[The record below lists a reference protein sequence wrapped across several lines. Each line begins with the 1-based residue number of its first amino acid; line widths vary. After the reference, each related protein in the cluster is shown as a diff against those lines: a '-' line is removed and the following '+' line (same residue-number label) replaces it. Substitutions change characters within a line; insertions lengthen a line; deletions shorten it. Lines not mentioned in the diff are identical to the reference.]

1 MEKSVLADQFSA
13 ALKEAVQELAE
24 TMLSREII
32 PGDGQFSPL
41 EQPVDFSAVVSYSG
55 AIQGS
60 LCLSG
65 PAKSVLALAS
75 TLIGEERPYM
85 DPDLEDSFSEICN
98 IIGGGVQTR
107 MEPTLG
113 SISMSPPVVVSGHN
127 HAVVARDEQHACVSQ
142 LFSMDGQTFFTE
154 IFYKCDEPASS

>member
-1 MEKSVLADQFSA
+1 MLAEQFSA

-24 TMLSREII
+24 TMLFREIE
-32 PGDGQFSPL
+32 PGEGDVVPL
-41 EQPVDFSAVVSYSG
+41 DQTVDFSAVVSYSG

-65 PAKSVLALAS
+65 PEKSVLMLAS
-75 TLIGEERPYM
+75 SLIGEQKPCM

-127 HAVVARDEQHACVSQ
+127 HSVVARDECYACVSQ
-142 LFSMDGQTFFTE
+142 LFSLEGQQFFTE
-154 IFYKCDEPASS
+154 IFYMHQDASQSGGE

>member
-1 MEKSVLADQFSA
+1 MLTEQFSA

-24 TMLSREII
+24 TMLFKEIT
-32 PGDGQFSPL
+32 PGDGQHAPL
-41 EQPVDFSAVVSYSG
+41 DQPVDFSAVVSYSG
-55 AIQGS
+55 ALQGS

-65 PAKSVLALAS
+65 PEKSVLALAS
-75 TLIGEERPYM
+75 SLIGEEKPCM

-107 MEPTLG
+107 MEPGLG

-127 HAVVARDEQHACVSQ
+127 HLVVARDACYACVSQ
-142 LFSMDGQTFFTE
+142 LFSMDGKPFFTE
-154 IFYKCDEPASS
+154 IFYMQEPAAGGE